1 VNVKEAQAILE
12 VRARQ
17 QEIVARLGQQ
27 ALAGIELTELFDRAV
42 TNVAQTLE
50 VEYCKILELL
60 PEGDE
65 LILRAGTGWEPGHVG
80 YSTVSASVETQAGHT
95 LLSDEPIIIEDWLT
109 ETRFKRS
116 RMLQDHEVRSGLSVV
131 IAGETKPFGVLSADT
146 SRKRQ
151 FTQDDIY
158 FLQAVANV
166 LAAAIER
173 KQAELSQRILAEA
186 AKALAASLD
195 YEQCLS
201 KVAWLAVPHLADWCS
216 VDLIEPDQSIRHV
229 TVAHVDP
236 TKVELAHE
244 LQHRYPPNWNNS
256 NNMPQV
262 FRTGQSE
269 FFPEITE
276 AMLEAAA
283 HDAEH
288 YRILRDLQMKSA
300 MVVPLSTRG
309 QVLGVMTFVW
319 VESNRRYTE
328 ADLHL
333 AEELARR
340 AAMAI
345 DNARLYQ
352 AEQQARQAA
361 EQSTRRTAGL
371 QAVTA
376 ALVETLTPKQVAQVI
391 IEQGLALI
399 EADSGLMAL
408 IDSRS
413 HHLKIVHHFGYADD
427 IIENWRQIPLATP
440 TPLTDTVRIG
450 EPLFLESPKAL
461 TARYPGFQFRD
472 LPTHQAFV
480 SLPLT
485 IKGKTEGVIGL
496 GFSRAHNFS
505 DEERAFMLNLAG
517 QGTQALERARLYQ
530 AERETRRTAQ
540 RALKHLTSLQRITTA
555 LARALTPA
563 QVSRVIIEQGI
574 ATLKAD
580 SGLIALL
587 DETGEYLEILD
598 WFGYKDEA
606 IESWQQFPLAAH
618 VPLAEAARMGQ
629 AVFIDNPEMLQARYP
644 EFAAQRKSDHNSM
657 VSLPLTVENRVVGV
671 IGLSFT
677 RAGKFGQET
686 RDFMM
691 ALARQCAQALER
703 ARLYEVE
710 RQARVKAEA
719 ARRTEALLV
728 ETRERNRLAQ
738 ELHDNVAQALGYLNL
753 KIATVNM
760 LLAEGKSENVEA
772 NLNELKQ
779 IVGEAYTDVRE
790 EIFNL
795 RSSASPGVE
804 FLATLQDY
812 IAKYKRF
819 YDLEV
824 RLIREADKHHFEF
837 PDEVGIQLI
846 RTIQEALM
854 NVRKHAQVNEAIIRL
869 EREGQQVRLSVEDQ
883 GQGFDAT
890 QRKQEG
896 VSNFGLQIM
905 RERIEKVG
913 GRMEIK
919 TAPGQ
924 GTQIILT
931 YSPEQT

>member
-1 VNVKEAQAILE
+1 MDVKEVQAMLE

-17 QEIVARLGQQ
+17 QEIVTRLGQQ
-27 ALAGIELTELFDRAV
+27 ALAGIELTELFDRAA
-42 TNVAQTLE
+42 THVAQTLE
-50 VEYCKILELL
+50 VEYCKVLELL
-60 PEGDE
+60 PAGDE

-80 YSTVSASVETQAGHT
+80 YSTVSASVETQAGYT
-95 LLSDEPIIIEDWLT
+95 LLSDEPIIIEDWLI
-109 ETRFKRS
+109 ETRFRRS
-116 RMLQDHEVRSGLSVV
+116 RMLQEHEVRSGVSVV
-131 IAGETKPFGVLSADT
+131 IAGEPKPFGILSADT
-146 SRKRQ
+146 SQKRR

-166 LAAAIER
+166 LAAAIDRKRTEEALQEHTTILHAIIEGTNDPIFVKDCQGR
-173 KQAELSQRILAEA
+173 YIVINSAGARVAGRSVEEMIGRDDSQVLPSDLAQKVQIDDQQVITTGEPRIFETLVEAEDTPHVFQSFKTAYRDNNGEIIGVIGISRDITELKQAELSQRLLAEA
-186 AKALAASLD
+186 GKALAASLD
-195 YEQCLS
+195 YEQRLS
-201 KVAWLAVPHLADWCS
+201 KVAWLAVPQLADWCS
-216 VDLIEPDQSIRHV
+216 VDLIESDQSLRPV
-229 TVAHVDP
+229 TIAHVDP
-236 TKVELAHE
+236 AKVELAHE
-244 LQHRYPPNWNNS
+244 LQRRYPPNWEDPGD
-256 NNMPQV
+256 MPPV
-262 FRTGQSE
+262 LRTGRSE
-269 FFPEITE
+269 LFSEITD

-283 HDAEH
+283 RDAEH

-309 QVLGVMTFVW
+309 QVLGMMTFVW
-319 VESNRRYTE
+319 AESNRRYTE
-328 ADLHL
+328 ADLRL

-352 AEQQARQAA
+352 AE
-361 EQSTRRTAGL
+361 
-371 QAVTA
+371 
-376 ALVETLTPKQVAQVI
+376 
-391 IEQGLALI
+391 
-399 EADSGLMAL
+399 
-408 IDSRS
+408 
-413 HHLKIVHHFGYADD
+413 
-427 IIENWRQIPLATP
+427 
-440 TPLTDTVRIG
+440 
-450 EPLFLESPKAL
+450 
-461 TARYPGFQFRD
+461 
-472 LPTHQAFV
+472 
-480 SLPLT
+480 
-485 IKGKTEGVIGL
+485 
-496 GFSRAHNFS
+496 
-505 DEERAFMLNLAG
+505 
-517 QGTQALERARLYQ
+517 
-530 AERETRRTAQ
+530 RETRRTAQ
-540 RALKHLTSLQRITTA
+540 RTLKHLTSLQRITTA

-598 WFGYKDEA
+598 WFGYKDEVV
-606 IESWQQFPLAAH
+606 EPWQRFPLAEA

-644 EFAAQRKSDHNSM
+644 EFAARRKSDYNIM
-657 VSLPLTVENRVVGV
+657 VSLPLTVENRVVGA
-671 IGLSFT
+671 IGLSFAN
-677 RAGKFGQET
+677 AGKFSQET

-710 RQARVKAEA
+710 QQARVKAEA
-719 ARRTEALLV
+719 ARHTEALLV

-753 KIATVNM
+753 KIGMINM
-760 LLAEGKSENVEA
+760 LLAEGKSADVEA

-779 IVGEAYTDVRE
+779 IVGETYTDVRE

-795 RSSASPGVE
+795 RSSASPGGE

-824 RLIREADKHHFEF
+824 RLIREADKRHFEF
-837 PDEVGIQLI
+837 PNEVGIQLI

-869 EREGQQVRLSVEDQ
+869 EGDGQQVRLSIEDQ
-883 GQGFDAT
+883 GQGFDTT
-890 QRKQEG
+890 QRNQED

-905 RERIEKVG
+905 HERIEKVG
-913 GRMEIK
+913 GSLEIK
-919 TAPGQ
+919 STPGQ
-924 GTQIILT
+924 GTQVILT
-931 YSPEQT
+931 YSPNEQSENNKEEKE